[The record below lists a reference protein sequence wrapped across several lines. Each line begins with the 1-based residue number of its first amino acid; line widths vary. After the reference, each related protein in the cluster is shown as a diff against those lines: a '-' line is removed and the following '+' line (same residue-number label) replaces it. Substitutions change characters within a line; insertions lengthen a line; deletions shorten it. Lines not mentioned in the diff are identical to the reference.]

1 MTLKRNRLLLFLLLL
16 AAINAPAQ
24 STRTGNAA
32 EILLQLKKLKV
43 CGSVLYIAA
52 HPDDENTRLLAYLAN
67 ERLVRTGYMSLTRG
81 DGGQN
86 LIGSEQGIDLGLIR
100 TQELMAARRIDG
112 AEQFFSR
119 AYDFGYS
126 KTSEETFRT
135 WGKEKI
141 LSDVVWVIRNF
152 KPDVI
157 IARFPEDT
165 RAGHGHH
172 AASGILARE
181 AYYAAADKTK
191 FPEQLKNGIQPWQAK
206 RMLWNSFNFG
216 GNNTQSEDQFKLN
229 IGLYNPLLGK
239 SYGEIAAESRSQ
251 HKSQG
256 FGVPASRGEQIEY
269 FSTIAGDKPVYDLFD
284 GVDMSWGRIVPPLS
298 GAAAREDN
306 IPNLLNDIIQTYNA
320 EHPENSVA
328 KLVTLYRKIQ
338 TVGNAWW
345 KQHKLKEVQQLIAA
359 CSGLYAE
366 ATTNT
371 PYAVQGDSLRI
382 NFSVNTRLAD
392 NAKILSTTYRG
403 IPIDGS
409 KDLLKNKNANYT
421 QTILINANWPVTQ
434 PYWLESKMDKGSFH
448 VEKQQQ
454 IGVADGPYEMVS
466 FGVNINGLDLVFER
480 PLQYKSTD
488 PVKGERFQ
496 PVYITPSVE
505 LNVSPAVVVNTKNQS
520 NPYYIS
526 VMPRTD
532 KPAGVYSLMGAVKCD
547 TIYGDLAVPGPLV
560 KGKKMQYTLNKHSFK
575 EGGCP
580 GGITYSLYNMDS
592 RETLG
597 TTLRTIQYDHIPLI
611 AYTQPP
617 HINFIYPDLVVSKK
631 RVGYING
638 AGDKTADALKQLG
651 YEVTFIEES
660 DIKPGI
666 IKQFDAIVTGIRAYN
681 TNDWMNNVYDNLME
695 FVKDGGNLIVQYN
708 TSNQIGPVRA
718 KISPY
723 PFTIS
728 RNRITEEQAEVKLL
742 APKHSL
748 LTYPNKIDQQDFIGW
763 IQERSVY
770 DATQADTAYQK
781 IISMHD
787 TGEAENDGALISAP
801 YGKGNFTYC
810 SLALFR
816 QLPAGV
822 PGAYRLLVN
831 MIEQPAGAGQLP

>member
-1 MTLKRNRLLLFLLLL
+1 MIFKKIWLLLFLCML
-16 AAINAPAQ
+16 AGFYAPAQ
-24 STRTGNAA
+24 VTRTANAA
-32 EILLQLKKLKV
+32 EILQQLKKLNV

-67 ERLVRTGYMSLTRG
+67 DRLVRTGYLSLTRG

-119 AYDFGYS
+119 AYDFGFS
-126 KTSEETFRT
+126 KTSAETFRI

-141 LSDVVWVIRNF
+141 LGDVVWVIRNF
-152 KPDVI
+152 RPDVI

-181 AYYAAADKTK
+181 AFYAAADKNQ
-191 FPEQLKNGIQPWQAK
+191 FPEQLKNGVQVWQAK

-216 GNNTQSEDQFKLN
+216 GNNTQTEDQFKMN

-269 FSTIAGDKPVYDLFD
+269 FATIAGDKPVSDLLD
-284 GVDMSWGRIVPPLS
+284 GVDISWNRVVPPLA
-298 GAAAREDN
+298 GAPAREDN
-306 IPNLLNDIIQTYNA
+306 IPNLVNDIIQTYSA
-320 EHPENSVA
+320 EHPENSVS

-345 KQHKLKEVQQLIAA
+345 KQRKLKEVQQLIAD
-359 CSGLYAE
+359 CSGFYAE

-382 NFSVNTRLAD
+382 NFSANMRLAD
-392 NAKILSTTYRG
+392 AKLVSATYRG
-403 IPIDGS
+403 RQIESGR
-409 KDLLKNKNANYT
+409 DLVKNRNTNFS
-421 QTILINANWPVTQ
+421 QTILIDPQWPLTQ
-434 PYWLESKMDKGSFH
+434 PYWLEHRMDKGSFR
-448 VEKQQQ
+448 VDKQEL
-454 IGVADGPYEMVS
+454 IGMADGPYETAS
-466 FGVNINGLDLVFER
+466 FVISINGLDLTYER

-496 PVYITPSVE
+496 PVFITPPVE
-505 LNVSPAVVVNTKNQS
+505 LNVSPAVVVNTKKQS
-520 NPYYIS
+520 NSYNIS
-526 VMPRTD
+526 ILPRTD
-532 KPAGVYSLMGAVKCD
+532 KPAGQYILSGSVKCD
-547 TIYGDLAVPGPLV
+547 TIYSDLSFTEALS
-560 KGKKMQYTLNKHSFK
+560 KGKRVQYTLNKHNYK
-575 EGGCP
+575 EGACP
-580 GGITYSLYNMDS
+580 DGIDYHLYNMNN
-592 RETLG
+592 RERLG
-597 TTLRTIQYDHIPLI
+597 VTLRTIQYDHIPLI
-611 AYTQPP
+611 AYAQPA
-617 HINFIYPDLVVSKK
+617 HINFIYPNLEVSKK

-651 YEVTFIEES
+651 YEVTFLEEA
-660 DIKPGI
+660 DIKPGM
-666 IKQFDAIVTGIRAYN
+666 IKHFDAIVTGIRAYN
-681 TNDWMNNVYDNLME
+681 TNAWMNNVYEHLVQ
-695 FVKDGGNLIVQYN
+695 FVKDGGNLVVQYN
-708 TSNQIGPVRA
+708 TSNQIGPVKA

-728 RNRITEEQAEVKLL
+728 RNRVTEEDAEVKFLMPGHALL
-742 APKHSL
+742 NH
-748 LTYPNKIDQQDFIGW
+748 PNKINQNDFTGW

-770 DATQADTAYQK
+770 DATQTDPAFQK
-781 IISMHD
+781 IIAMHD
-787 TGEAENDGALISAP
+787 TGEADDDGALITAP

-831 MIEQPAGAGQLP
+831 MIEQPTGTGEAP

>member
-1 MTLKRNRLLLFLLLL
+1 MTFKSNRLLFFFLLLSVV
-16 AAINAPAQ
+16 NVTAQ
-24 STRTGNAA
+24 STRSGNAA
-32 EILLQLKKLKV
+32 EILQQLKKLNV

-67 ERLVRTGYMSLTRG
+67 ERLVRTGYLSLTRG

-119 AYDFGYS
+119 AYDFGFS
-126 KTSEETFRT
+126 KTSEETFRI

-181 AYYAAADKTK
+181 AFYAAADKTK
-191 FPEQLKNGIQPWQAK
+191 FPEQLKNGVQVWQAK
-206 RMLWNSFNFG
+206 RMLWNTFNFG
-216 GNNTQSEDQFKLN
+216 STNTQSEDQYKLN
-229 IGLYNPLLGK
+229 IGMYNPLLGK

-269 FSTIAGDKPVYDLFD
+269 FSTIAGDKPVNDLFD
-284 GVDMSWGRIVPPLS
+284 GVDINWSRVVPPLA
-298 GAAAREDN
+298 GAPAQEDN
-306 IPNLLNDIIQTYNA
+306 IPNLVTDIIQTYSA

-338 TVGNAWW
+338 TVNNTWW

-359 CSGLYAE
+359 CAGLYAE

-382 NFSVNTRLAD
+382 SCSVNTRLAD
-392 NAKILSTTYRG
+392 AKLISTTYRG
-403 IPIDGS
+403 ISLEGG
-409 KDLLKNKNANYT
+409 KELAKNKNANYAL
-421 QTILINANWPVTQ
+421 TIPISPQWPLTQ
-434 PYWLESKMDKGSFH
+434 PYWLESKMDNGSFH
-448 VEKQQQ
+448 VDKQEL
-454 IGVADGPYEMVS
+454 IGKSDGPYET
-466 FGVNINGLDLVFER
+466 VNFVISINGLELAFER

-496 PVYITPSVE
+496 PVYITPPVE
-505 LNVSPAVVVNTKNQS
+505 LNVTPAVVVNTKHHS
-520 NPYYIS
+520 NPYNVSI
-526 VMPRTD
+526 MPRTD
-532 KPAGVYSLMGAVKCD
+532 KPAGQYTMMGSVRCD
-547 TIYGDLAVPGPLV
+547 TIFRDLSFNDALA
-560 KGKKMQYTLNKHSFK
+560 KGKRMQYTLNNHSFK
-575 EGGCP
+575 EGACP
-580 GGITYSLYNMDS
+580 GGIDYSLYNIDN

-597 TTLRTIQYDHIPLI
+597 LTLRTIQYDHIPLI
-611 AYTQPP
+611 AYTQKP
-617 HINFIYPDLVVSKK
+617 HVNFIYPELNVSKK

-638 AGDKTADALKQLG
+638 AGDKTAEALKQLG
-651 YEVTFIEES
+651 YEVTILEEA
-660 DIKPGI
+660 DIKPGM
-666 IKQFDAIVTGIRAYN
+666 IKHFDAIVTGIRAYN
-681 TNDWMNNVYDNLME
+681 TNDWMNNVYDHLMQ

-728 RNRITEEQAEVKLL
+728 RNRVTEEDAEVKFLQPAHALL
-742 APKHSL
+742 NI
-748 LTYPNKIDQQDFIGW
+748 PNKIVPGDFSGW

-770 DATQADTAYQK
+770 DATQTDAAFKK
-781 IISMHD
+781 ILSMHD
-787 TGEAENDGALISAP
+787 TGEAENDGALVTAA
-801 YGKGNFTYC
+801 YGLGNFTYC

-831 MIEQPAGAGQLP
+831 MIEQPANENQ